1 MLKLINLRKDLIDK
15 ELEFDRDKGFKF
27 QYQKLS
33 NKFTDWL
40 FRHYYI
46 QELCENYYD
55 HEFNEYPIGSLD
67 YENARIEFCN
77 WQEPHFKG
85 NWGATQ
91 EQVDDMGQCLLKEEI
106 RKNFPCPIK
115 DRLYYAKKDD
125 VVLIYFYGRD
135 LWMIDYWFIFKKRN
149 KNPRRVKRSNS
160 K

>member
-1 MLKLINLRKDLIDK
+1 MNENIRYDLISA
-15 ELEFDRDKGFKF
+15 ELEHDINRGFEF
-27 QYQKLS
+27 HYRKLS
-33 NKFTDWL
+33 NRFISWL

-46 QELCENYYD
+46 QELCENFYD
-55 HEFNEYPIGSLD
+55 SEPKPDED
-67 YENARIEFCN
+67 YNRIEFCN

-91 EQVDDMGQCLLKEEI
+91 ESVDSMGQNVLKEI
-106 RKNFPCPIK
+106 RDTFLLPIK

-125 VVLIYFYGRD
+125 VILIYFYGRD
-135 LWMIDYWFIFKKRN
+135 LWMLDYWFIFKKRN

>member
-1 MLKLINLRKDLIDK
+1 MSYALRKDLIEK
-15 ELEFDRDKGFKF
+15 ELEHDINKGFKF
-27 QYQKLS
+27 HYRKLS
-33 NKFTDWL
+33 NRFISWL

-46 QELCENYYD
+46 QELCENYYEY
-55 HEFNEYPIGSLD
+55 EFKEYPIDSVD
-67 YENARIEFCN
+67 YENARSEFCN

-91 EQVDDMGQCLLKEEI
+91 ESVDSMGQNVLKEI
-106 RKNFPCPIK
+106 RDTFLLPIK

-125 VVLIYFYGRD
+125 VILIYFYGRD
-135 LWMIDYWFIFKKRN
+135 LWMLDYWFIFKKRN

>member
-15 ELEFDRDKGFKF
+15 ELEFDINIGFKF
-27 QYQKLS
+27 HYRKLS
-33 NKFTDWL
+33 NRFISWL

-46 QELCENYYD
+46 QELCENFYD
-55 HEFNEYPIGSLD
+55 SEPDTDEN
-67 YENARIEFCN
+67 YERIEFCN

-135 LWMIDYWFIFKKRN
+135 LWQVDYWFLFKKKN